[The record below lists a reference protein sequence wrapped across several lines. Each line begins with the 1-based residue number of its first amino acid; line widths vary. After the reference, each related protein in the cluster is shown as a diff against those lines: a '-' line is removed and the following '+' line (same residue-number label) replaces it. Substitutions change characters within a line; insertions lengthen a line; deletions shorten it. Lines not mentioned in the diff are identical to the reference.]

1 MTRKRIK
8 TISSKI
14 LLNLFFIVAC
24 AMAFIPIL
32 YALSISFTKDA
43 SLLSKDFTF
52 IPKHFT
58 LDNYKAVFTEEPV
71 PLWFYN
77 SIFLAFM
84 TICLSLST
92 AVPAAYIFSRW
103 KFPGRK

>member
-24 AMAFIPIL
+24 AMALIPIL

-58 LDNYKAVFTEEPV
+58 LDNYKAVFTDYKYC
-71 PLWFYN
+71 WFRV
-77 SIFLAFM
+77 S
-84 TICLSLST
+84 S
-92 AVPAAYIFSRW
+92 
-103 KFPGRK
+103 